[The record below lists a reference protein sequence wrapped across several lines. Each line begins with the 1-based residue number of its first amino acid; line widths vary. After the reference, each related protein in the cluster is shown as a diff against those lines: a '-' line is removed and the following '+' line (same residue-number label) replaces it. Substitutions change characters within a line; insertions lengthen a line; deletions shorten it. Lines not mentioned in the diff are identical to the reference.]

1 MKIKSFTYNKQFS
14 YIVTFGISGI
24 LIFFI
29 IRSYQL
35 EDPAQV
41 RILKYIGLLFL
52 LLLGIV
58 ISKFLIPSINQ
69 HSALELNELS
79 LVDKVRNRE
88 VYWKNIKDIRLV
100 SFRNGGAGICI
111 DLADKVSF
119 TSNLNLGQKCLGWV
133 SNITYGSPFIIP
145 LQYISGSNK
154 DIFETIQ
161 QYRSQLSSQPGE
173 GKVF

>member
-1 MKIKSFTYNKQFS
+1 MEVKSFAYNKLFS
-14 YIVTFGISGI
+14 YTVTFGLSAI
-24 LIFFI
+24 LILFI

-41 RILKYIGLLFL
+41 SILKFIGLIFL

-79 LVDKVRNRE
+79 LVDRVRNRE

-111 DLADKVSF
+111 DLTDKDSF
-119 TSNLNLGQKCLGWV
+119 TSNLNLGQKFLGWV

-145 LQYISGSNK
+145 LQYIAGSNK

-161 QYRSQLSSQPGE
+161 QYRNQMRS
-173 GKVF
+173 

>member
-1 MKIKSFTYNKQFS
+1 
-14 YIVTFGISGI
+14 VTFGISGI
-24 LIFFI
+24 LILFI

-35 EDPAQV
+35 EDPGQIRV
-41 RILKYIGLLFL
+41 LKYIGLLFL

-79 LVDKVRNRE
+79 LIDKVRNRE
-88 VYWKNIKDIRLV
+88 AYWKNIKDIRLV

-111 DLADKVSF
+111 DLIDKDSF
-119 TSNLNLGQKCLGWV
+119 KSSLNLGQKCLGWM
-133 SNITYGSPFIIP
+133 SDLSYGTPFIVP

-154 DIFETIQ
+154 EIFETIQ
-161 QYRSQLSSQPGE
+161 QYRNQISNKPGE
-173 GKVF
+173 G